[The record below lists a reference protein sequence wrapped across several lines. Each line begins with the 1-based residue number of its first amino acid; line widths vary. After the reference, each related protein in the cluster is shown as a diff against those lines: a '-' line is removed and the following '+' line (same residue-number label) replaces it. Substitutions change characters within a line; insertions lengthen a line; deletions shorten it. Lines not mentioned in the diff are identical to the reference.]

1 MKISIGSDH
10 AGFQYKKH
18 IAIYLTGLKHDV
30 MDFGTY
36 SDDPNDDYPCYILP
50 AAEAVIKRE
59 AERVIVIGG
68 SGNGEAI
75 AANKVPGI
83 RCALCWNGES
93 AKYARLHNNAN
104 ALSLGQRMISIE
116 IALSIVQI
124 WLETPFEGG
133 RHQRR
138 IEAIYQYE
146 SSMKRVQ
153 FS

>member
-10 AGFQYKKH
+10 AGFQYKER
-18 IAIYLTGLKHDV
+18 ITTYLRELKHDV
-30 MDFGTY
+30 VDFGTY
-36 SDDPNDDYPCYILP
+36 NNDPSDDYPHYILP
-50 AAEAVIKRE
+50 AAESVVKRE

-75 AANKVPGI
+75 AANKVLGI
-83 RCALCWNGES
+83 RCALCWNDES

-104 ALSLGQRMISIE
+104 ALSLGQRMVSIE
-116 IALSIVQI
+116 MALNIVQI

-138 IEAIYQYE
+138 IEAIYRYE
-146 SSMKRVQ
+146 SSLKRV
-153 FS
+153 

>member
-10 AGFQYKKH
+10 AGFQYKER
-18 IAIYLTGLKHDV
+18 ILIYLRKLKHDV
-30 MDFGTY
+30 VDFGTY
-36 SDDPNDDYPCYILP
+36 SNDPSDDYPYYILP
-50 AAEAVIKRE
+50 AAESVVKRE

-75 AANKVPGI
+75 AANKVLGI
-83 RCALCWNGES
+83 RCALCWNDES
-93 AKYARLHNNAN
+93 AKYARLHNDAN
-104 ALSLGQRMISIE
+104 ALSLGQRMVSIE
-116 IALSIVQI
+116 TALNIVKI

-146 SSMKRVQ
+146 SSLKRV
-153 FS
+153 